1 MPRRSKPKRLYI
13 YRENVRMFRVKTTRR
28 NVKRALSPL
37 KHASDPSAPPSNIL
51 VESQSS
57 PPLHAVAKSTSEAS
71 ASSVVEK
78 QEQQMT
84 DLFAAEAAFVALTK
98 PWLRLERGIRM
109 QKLRT
114 FADNFE
120 GLVIED
126 KDNLY
131 KYLVRANDS
140 KLLNT
145 KQQIQYE
152 QGSIQSIKGLKIIRT
167 GNPSV
172 PATFKIEMHRATKRN
187 SSD

>member
-1 MPRRSKPKRLYI
+1 
-13 YRENVRMFRVKTTRR
+13 MFRVKTTRR
-28 NVKRALSPL
+28 NVKRALSPI
-37 KHASDPSAPPSNIL
+37 KPVSDPSAQLSNSNTL
-51 VESQSS
+51 VESTSLS
-57 PPLHAVAKSTSEAS
+57 AAAIPVVSTSESS
-71 ASSVVEK
+71 ASSVVVK
-78 QEQQMT
+78 QEQQMS
-84 DLFAAEAAFVALTK
+84 DLFSAEAAFVSLTK

-145 KQQIQYE
+145 KQQIQYDH
-152 QGSIQSIKGLKIIRT
+152 GSIQSIKGLKIIRT
-167 GNPSV
+167 GDPSV

>member
-1 MPRRSKPKRLYI
+1 
-13 YRENVRMFRVKTTRR
+13 MFRVKTTRR

-37 KHASDPSAPPSNIL
+37 KPASDPSAPPSAPLPPPSNVL
-51 VESQSS
+51 VEATVTETASA
-57 PPLHAVAKSTSEAS
+57 AVA
-71 ASSVVEK
+71 EK

-84 DLFAAEAAFVALTK
+84 DLFAAEAASVSLTK

-120 GLVIED
+120 GLATED
-126 KDNLY
+126 KENLY

-152 QGSIQSIKGLKIIRT
+152 HGSIQSIKGLKIIRT
-167 GNPSV
+167 GDPSA

>member
-1 MPRRSKPKRLYI
+1 
-13 YRENVRMFRVKTTRR
+13 MFRVKTTRR

-37 KHASDPSAPPSNIL
+37 KPASDPSVPPSNVL
-51 VESQSS
+51 VESTT
-57 PPLHAVAKSTSEAS
+57 PAVSVKSTSEAS

-78 QEQQMT
+78 QEQQMS
-84 DLFAAEAAFVALTK
+84 DLFAAEAAFVSLTK

-120 GLVIED
+120 GLASED
-126 KDNLY
+126 IDNLY
-131 KYLVRANDS
+131 KYLIRANDS

-167 GNPSV
+167 GDPSV
-172 PATFKIEMHRATKRN
+172 PATFKIETHRATKRN

>member
-1 MPRRSKPKRLYI
+1 
-13 YRENVRMFRVKTTRR
+13 MFRVKTTRR

-37 KHASDPSAPPSNIL
+37 KPVSDPSVSLSVPSNVL
-51 VESQSS
+51 VE
-57 PPLHAVAKSTSEAS
+57 ATATETAS
-71 ASSVVEK
+71 ATVAEK

-84 DLFAAEAAFVALTK
+84 DLFAAEAASVSLTK

-120 GLVIED
+120 GLSTED

-145 KQQIQYE
+145 KQQIQYDH
-152 QGSIQSIKGLKIIRT
+152 GSIQSIKGLKIIRI
-167 GNPSV
+167 GDPSA

>member
-1 MPRRSKPKRLYI
+1 
-13 YRENVRMFRVKTTRR
+13 MFRVKTTRR

-37 KHASDPSAPPSNIL
+37 KPASDPSAPPPSNVL
-51 VESQSS
+51 VE
-57 PPLHAVAKSTSEAS
+57 ATATAS
-71 ASSVVEK
+71 ASAAVAEK

-84 DLFAAEAAFVALTK
+84 DLFAAEAASVSLTK

-120 GLVIED
+120 GLGAED

-152 QGSIQSIKGLKIIRT
+152 HGSIQSIKGLKIIRT
-167 GNPSV
+167 GDPSA